1 MINDREKTMQE
12 IYNVLKKYLY
22 STLTGETPL
31 TASDIVAV
39 FVVTLALG
47 LYIFLIYRHQTKSAF
62 YSKDF
67 NMTLPGL
74 SVVTAGIMVA
84 MQANLL
90 VSLGMVG
97 SLSIVRFRTAV
108 KSPIDLLYLFWAISI
123 GIISGVGLYGLAVLV
138 CCCVTCVLIG
148 LKCLDSVSLTNLVI
162 VTATPKADIEKVKD
176 AIKKFSKKSK
186 QASIILKNEQSEYVY
201 EVRSSDLEKMANA
214 ISEIK
219 GIVSVNVVSNIADKR
234 F

>member
-1 MINDREKTMQE
+1 M
-12 IYNVLKKYLY
+12 
-22 STLTGETPL
+22 
-31 TASDIVAV
+31 
-39 FVVTLALG
+39 
-47 LYIFLIYRHQTKSAF
+47 
-62 YSKDF
+62 
-67 NMTLPGL
+67 
-74 SVVTAGIMVA
+74 
-84 MQANLL
+84 
-90 VSLGMVG
+90 
-97 SLSIVRFRTAV
+97 
-108 KSPIDLLYLFWAISI
+108 
-123 GIISGVGLYGLAVLV
+123 
-138 CCCVTCVLIG
+138 TCVLIG